1 MKFIIHGGKPLFG
14 EVTIAGAKNAVSK
27 MMVASLLTDEPCVLE
42 NVPQIGEVEIVTE
55 FLKNIGSEISF
66 AGSTVKIQTSEIK
79 NSRVAELSRRN
90 RIPILA
96 LGPLLSRVGEAE
108 VPIVGGDKIAPRAVD
123 IHLEALSKL
132 GAQIQITKHSY
143 HAWAKDGLHGA
154 EIELRLPSVGG
165 TENAILGAVLAK
177 GKTII
182 KNAALEPE
190 ITDLILMLQKMG
202 AIIEL
207 APPRTITIEGVA
219 RLRGVTHRIIPDRNE
234 AVSFACLAIA
244 TGGKILLKDA
254 VQEHLITFLNTVRRL
269 GGEYEVTDDGIAF
282 WRPDVVLGAMGAGEG
297 AHAAASPKNSLRAL
311 SIQTDVHPG
320 FMTDWQQP
328 LCALLTQAYGTSTI
342 HETIYEDRFG
352 YAHDLN
358 EMGAKIRVSTECP
371 VGEVVSDSG
380 AGDVIGHG
388 IGHATAP
395 CRFAGKGF
403 YHTATIEGPTELTS
417 HNLTVR
423 DLRSGMV
430 DIISAL
436 VARGVSEIDGAE
448 EIDRGYERID
458 ERLRDLGADI
468 RRVA

>member
-14 EVTIAGAKNAVSK
+14 EITLSGAKMGAPK
-27 MMVASLLTDEPCVLE
+27 LMIASLLTDEPCILE
-42 NVPQIGEVEIVTE
+42 NYPHIGDTSITAELLEV
-55 FLKNIGSEISF
+55 IGSRIDV
-66 AGSTVKIQTSEIK
+66 AGSVAKIATSEIK
-79 NSRVAELSRRN
+79 SNRVTQLTRKN

-96 LGPLLSRVGEAE
+96 LAPLLARTGEAE
-108 VPIVGGDKIAPRAVD
+108 VPVLGGDKIGARPVD

-132 GAQIQITKHSY
+132 GVQIQITKNSY

-154 EIELRLPSVGG
+154 HIELRFPSVGA
-165 TENAILGAVLAK
+165 TENTILAAVLAG

-190 ITDLILMLQKMG
+190 IIELIKMLQKMG

-207 APPRTITIEGVA
+207 CPPRTITIEGVKK
-219 RLRGVTHRIIPDRNE
+219 LHGVTHRIIPDRNE
-234 AVSFACLAIA
+234 AVSFASLAIA
-244 TGGKILLKDA
+244 TNGKILLKGA
-254 VQEHLITFLNTVRRL
+254 MQEHLITFLNSVRRM
-269 GGEYEVTDDGIAF
+269 GAEYEVTDDGISFFRA
-282 WRPDVVLGAMGAGEG
+282 VVEG
-297 AHAAASPKNSLRAL
+297 DTKAPLKAL
-311 SIQTDVHPG
+311 AIQTDTHPG

-328 LCALLTQAYGTSTI
+328 FCVAMTQATGMSTI
-342 HETIYEDRFG
+342 HETIYEDRFA

-371 VGEVVSDSG
+371 KDES
-380 AGDVIGHG
+380 
-388 IGHATAP
+388 
-395 CRFAGKGF
+395 CRFDGKNF

-417 HNLTVR
+417 ANMTVR

-430 DIISAL
+430 DIIAAL
-436 VARGVSEIDGAE
+436 AARGVSEVDGVD

-468 RRVA
+468 TRVA

>member
-14 EVTIAGAKNAVSK
+14 EVTLGGAKNSVSK
-27 MMVASLLTDEPCVLE
+27 MMVASLLTDEPCILE
-42 NVPQIGEVEIVTE
+42 NFPLIGEVEIIKE
-55 FLKNIGSEISF
+55 LLENIGSEISI
-66 AGSTVKIQTSEIK
+66 AGSTAKIQTHEIK
-79 NSRVAELSRRN
+79 NSRVTQLTRRN

-96 LGPLLSRVGEAE
+96 LGPLLARAGEAE
-108 VPIVGGDKIAPRAVD
+108 VPVLGGDKIGARPVD

-154 EIELRLPSVGG
+154 EIELRFPSVGA
-165 TENAILGAVLAK
+165 TENAILAAVLAE

-190 ITDLILMLQKMG
+190 LMDLILMLQKMG

-207 APPRTITIEGVA
+207 CPPRVITIEGVEK
-219 RLRGVTHRIIPDRNE
+219 LHGVTHRIIPDRNE
-234 AVSFACLAIA
+234 AVSFASLAIA
-244 TGGKILLKDA
+244 TNGKILIKDA
-254 VQEHLITFLNTVRRL
+254 VQEHLITFLNTVRRM
-269 GGEYEVTDDGIAF
+269 GGEYEVADDGISFSRSAS
-282 WRPDVVLGAMGAGEG
+282 GA
-297 AHAAASPKNSLRAL
+297 LRAV

-328 LCALLTQAYGTSTI
+328 FCVAMTQAEGLSTI
-342 HETIYEDRFG
+342 HETIYEDRFA

-358 EMGAKIRVSTECP
+358 EMGAKIRVSIECP
-371 VGEVVSDSG
+371 EN
-380 AGDVIGHG
+380 
-388 IGHATAP
+388 AP

-403 YHTATIEGPTELTS
+403 YHVASIEGPTELTS
-417 HNLTVR
+417 KNLAVR

-430 DIISAL
+430 DIIAAL
-436 VARGVSEIDGAE
+436 VAKGVSEIDGVE
-448 EIDRGYERID
+448 EIDRGYEQID